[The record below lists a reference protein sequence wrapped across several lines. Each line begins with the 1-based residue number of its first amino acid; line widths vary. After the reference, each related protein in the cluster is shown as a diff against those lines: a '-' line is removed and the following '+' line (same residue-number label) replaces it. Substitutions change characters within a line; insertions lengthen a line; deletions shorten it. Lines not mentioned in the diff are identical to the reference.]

1 MWRLVTI
8 GIEKNAIVDSLQL
21 LYRFSMGSI
30 TDLLEAVGRV
40 GERGSWSSEVEVRT
54 CKCSVVSLTLL

>member
-40 GERGSWSSEVEVRT
+40 GGKRKLEF
-54 CKCSVVSLTLL
+54 